1 MRAGV
6 AGRRIGIL
14 VAVSRRRVSCLRLTT
29 WPRCAF
35 PGSSRPGWRPHRPVG
50 PHNTGLTG
58 EPELGGSTGR
68 DSTRPRAARL
78 GAIGAIRRDRRGR
91 GWLDWARLGA
101 IRRDR
106 RGRGRLDWARSARFG
121 AAAGGSTGRDSA
133 RPRAAAGGST
143 GRDRRDSAR
152 SARPRAARLGAIGA
166 AAGGRGRLDWAR
178 LGPALFVSARCVWGL
193 GRYGLGRPAGF
204 GPVRQQPRGRQ
215 LGLTSGFFSSGVAF
229 GPALDRSR

>member
-1 MRAGV
+1 VRAGV

-29 WPRCAF
+29 WPHRAF
-35 PGSSRPGWRPHRPVG
+35 PGSSRPAWRPHRPAG

-78 GAIGAIRRDRRGR
+78 GAIGAAAGGSTGRDSARPRV
-91 GWLDWARLGA
+91 ARLGA
-101 IRRDR
+101 TR
-106 RGRGRLDWARSARFG
+106 RGRGRLDWARFG

-133 RPRAAAGGST
+133 RFGAIGAAAGGSTGRDSARFGAIGAAAGGST

-152 SARPRAARLGAIGA
+152 PQAARLAIRLGA
-166 AAGGRGRLDWAR
+166 AAGGSTGRGWAR
-178 LGPALFVSARCVWGL
+178 R
-193 GRYGLGRPAGF
+193 
-204 GPVRQQPRGRQ
+204 
-215 LGLTSGFFSSGVAF
+215 FSSRRFSSRRGASGVWAGMGWAVRPVSGQF
-229 GPALDRSR
+229 GSNREAVSSA